1 MLHDT
6 SAGSLLEE
14 TWSHWLFLFYY
25 SLFEKIS
32 YVLTKT
38 SRFGNISLSSS
49 DNFKFLNAKIDFIF
63 STKRFEEQLFE
74 IMKVVST
81 ERNQRNNL
89 TSLIVWFSVSDFFS
103 FVNVKIRKSGKD
115 ITCYNSLLK
124 TIFLTIC
131 FYLENE
137 LFLF

>member
-6 SAGSLLEE
+6 SAGSLLAE
-14 TWSHWLFLFYY
+14 TWSHWLFLFYH

-63 STKRFEEQLFE
+63 STNRFEEQLFE

-81 ERNQRNNL
+81 EHNQTNNL
-89 TSLIVWFSVSDFFS
+89 TSLIVWFLVSGFFS

-115 ITCYNSLLK
+115 RTCYNSLLK
-124 TIFLTIC
+124 TILLTIC
-131 FYLENE
+131 FYLENV